1 MVFHL
6 HAKDHKSMWN
16 DKKGYMPDTKMSPK
30 IKKIFDLDVKDH
42 LKVVIIHH
50 ILEDGRT
57 PS

>member
-1 MVFHL
+1 
-6 HAKDHKSMWN
+6 MWN
-16 DKKGYMPDTKMSPK
+16 DKKGYMPDTKMYPK

>member
-1 MVFHL
+1 
-6 HAKDHKSMWN
+6 MWN